1 MKGLLYRKNIRKD
14 FLKKGKI
21 MEKEKKIGFL
31 KFLPVAAVAFLTAV
45 RFYLGIK
52 TPVYLQADATMDDFL
67 YIQYAAHILEGKWLG
82 DFSALVLLKT
92 AAPALLLAMNYVLGI
107 SYPVFLAIGYILAA
121 SLFSLAMCRLSGN
134 RKLAVALYLFLLYSP
149 GMFHEENVQ
158 KVYRGGYIVIFALL
172 ALGSV
177 IGQFAARNRDCKRE
191 AFLWSLLGCVS
202 LPVFYYLKEDSIWI
216 LPFVWVGT
224 ALTMAGLWRGRHTRK
239 GFRFAAAMA
248 PLLALGCV
256 TVGYKML
263 NYHYYGEYAITD
275 RSGTYCK
282 EVMSD
287 LLQVDDGKGYRDL
300 GVWVTRNMVHTAAK
314 HSKTLE
320 GLMPYVEQSWNAWC
334 GENEAPGDF
343 YIWAFRG
350 AMELSGAYGS
360 GGAYVDSCYRKIHE
374 ELEQAFESG
383 ALKRWEG
390 RVYMSSTA
398 RGFTAEELADYY
410 KGRFPGALKMLA
422 SYQENATTSQEA
434 RGLSDNLALMSNI
447 TMTHF
452 RWGGTNGNYYKGDEL
467 IVKIE
472 NKIVRLYQITG
483 LTFFWA
489 GLAGCGVLLLQV
501 LAKLV
506 RNEKTGRQ
514 GDTLLVVLGLAGS
527 CLLLIAA
534 VTWFCNFLSDRKVY
548 DYLCAAIPLM
558 ETVKAVGV
566 YYLVCAAGR
575 FWKKRRLIQK

>member
-1 MKGLLYRKNIRKD
+1 MEVKKAGFRKILPAAALALLTGI
-14 FLKKGKI
+14 
-21 MEKEKKIGFL
+21 
-31 KFLPVAAVAFLTAV
+31 

-52 TPVYLQADATMDDFL
+52 TPVYLQADAAMDDFL

-82 DFSALVLLKT
+82 DFSSLVLLKT
-92 AAPALLLAMNYVLGI
+92 ASPAVLLAVNYVLGI

-121 SLFSLAMCRLSGN
+121 SLFSLAMCRLTGS
-134 RKLAVALYLFLLYSP
+134 RKLGMALYVFLLYSP

-158 KVYRGGYIVIFALL
+158 KVYRGGYIVIFTLL
-172 ALGSV
+172 ALGAV

-202 LPVFYYLKEDSIWI
+202 LPIFYYLKEDSVWI
-216 LPFVWVGT
+216 LPFVCVGT
-224 ALTMAGLWRGRHTRK
+224 ACTVAGLWKSRHTHK
-239 GFRFAAAMA
+239 GFRFAAALA

-256 TVGYKML
+256 TAGYKML
-263 NYHYYGEYAITD
+263 NYHCYGEYAITD

-287 LLQVDDGKGYRDL
+287 LLQVDDGKGYRNL

-350 AMELSGAYGS
+350 AVELSGAYGS

-422 SYQENATTSQEA
+422 SYQENATSSQEA
-434 RGLSDNLALMSNI
+434 RGLSDNLALMSNL

-472 NKIVRLYQITG
+472 NKIVRLYQKTG
-483 LTFFWA
+483 LVFFWA
-489 GLAGCGVLLLQV
+489 GLAGCGVLLLKI

-506 RNEKTGRQ
+506 RGKGAGRQ
-514 GDTLLVVLGLAGS
+514 GDVLLVVLGLAGS
-527 CLLLIAA
+527 CLLLVAA
-534 VTWFCNFLSDRKVY
+534 VTWFCNFLPDRKVY

-575 FWKKRRLIQK
+575 VWKKYRMPVPAEVPGEC